1 MKTNWQ
7 LLDAPESR
15 NRSLLNTF
23 KKLIKLRHQLAALRS
38 DNLEFFYEHYDDRVL
53 AYSRG
58 SDTNECVIIV
68 AHFSPNSR
76 DGYTLKNVPAKEG
89 TKFVNGLNE
98 EEIIYIDNGASELK
112 MNLKPFEGK
121 VLVEKKQQ

>member
-1 MKTNWQ
+1 
-7 LLDAPESR
+7 LDAPESR

-58 SDTNECVIIV
+58 SDTESVIIV
-68 AHFSPNSR
+68 ANFSPNSR

-89 TKFVNGLNE
+89 TKFVNGLND
-98 EEIIYIDNGASELK
+98 EEIVYIDNGTSELK